1 MAQAEQGGA
10 YPPRRRVVAVRSHW
24 ELWLDGVLSGTA
36 PSGVCVCVCVCVC
49 VSLSLSLSLSPHPG
63 VFPKKCVCVC
73 ECIFPPLC
81 FPKNV
86 CVCIRVRVYVY
97 VLSPLPDVS
106 LKQYVH
112 V

>member
-1 MAQAEQGGA
+1 
-10 YPPRRRVVAVRSHW
+10 VF
-24 ELWLDGVLSGTA
+24 
-36 PSGVCVCVCVCVC
+36 
-49 VSLSLSLSLSPHPG
+49 
-63 VFPKKCVCVC
+63 FPKSVCVC